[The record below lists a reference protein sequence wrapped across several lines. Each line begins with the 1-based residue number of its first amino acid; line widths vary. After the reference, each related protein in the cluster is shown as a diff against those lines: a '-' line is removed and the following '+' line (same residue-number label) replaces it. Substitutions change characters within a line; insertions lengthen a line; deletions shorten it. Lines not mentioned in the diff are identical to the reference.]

1 MPTLASTTGSSLS
14 GRFLWLRVDPTAN
27 TNWSVCVQDS
37 GPARRLPRARETPQQ
52 PHLVGNALAS
62 ECVAGFAGYGNQGP
76 TSLVLEAQGVV
87 MRVCRCE
94 KRKPARRPSYDTCDD
109 DCDR

>member
-1 MPTLASTTGSSLS
+1 MECADVGTRSSGNGSAL
-14 GRFLWLRVDPTAN
+14 
-27 TNWSVCVQDS
+27 
-37 GPARRLPRARETPQQ
+37 
-52 PHLVGNALAS
+52 LVHG
-62 ECVAGFAGYGNQGP
+62 
-76 TSLVLEAQGVV
+76 AQGGV